1 MLTGTMVPY
10 AGCEMA
16 QLDRKYGF
24 NGNVLQ
30 FASPD
35 TANHGVN
42 ALKLV
47 YQAAEA
53 FGEMQDRARET
64 EARAKALCESATE
77 RMVLANQRA
86 ENAERDR
93 EALLAH
99 VELKLQ
105 EVSQALE
112 TARARIGAAEDKAA
126 AAEQRAYAAEVHAQD
141 AEARAQAAE
150 GRAHETKQALALVE
164 DALRKRLLSRQ
175 VDFGAASAVA

>member
-1 MLTGTMVPY
+1 
-10 AGCEMA
+10 MA

-24 NGNVLQ
+24 NGQALSDNVLQ
-30 FASPD
+30 FASSD
-35 TANHGVN
+35 TANHGVS

-64 EARAKALCESATE
+64 EARAKALCDSATE

-86 ENAERDR
+86 ETAERER
-93 EALLAH
+93 ETLLAH

-112 TARARIGAAEDKAA
+112 TARLRIGAAEEQAA
-126 AAEQRAYAAEVHAQD
+126 AAEQRAQAAEIHAHD
-141 AEARAQAAE
+141 AEARAEAAE
-150 GRAHETKQALALVE
+150 GRAQETKQALALVE

-175 VDFGAASAVA
+175 SDFRDASAVA